1 MKSGADFIENKQF
14 KLCLRIANLTF
25 FTFDGLLLNC
35 YVVLCYVEG

>member
-25 FTFDGLLLNC
+25 FNILWIIVKLLCCLML
-35 YVVLCYVEG
+35 Y